1 MKKAYIHPAMSV
13 DKFMQLPLLLSGS
26 TPKLGD
32 DYSGEEV
39 LSREFYDFED
49 FDD

>member
-1 MKKAYIHPAMSV
+1 MKKPYIHPTMNV
-13 DKFMQLPLLLSGS
+13 DKFMQLSLLFSGS

-39 LSREFYDFED
+39 LSREFDDFED